1 MAKKA
6 SIPKPKVVN
15 KAKVAAKTKVVA
27 KSKASGKAPKG
38 RGSVPA
44 TGVKTEARIL
54 KTRLTE
60 SGKTSRI
67 KGHVAAQT
75 RKNQAKRD
83 QKPETKPETLR
94 SKESGKTL
102 PLSKAAG
109 TSNMNIEVSTKG
121 GCSAEFMADVTAT
134 ISQGLARYESRIT
147 RIEVFFEDVNGPK
160 GGSADHHCRLEA
172 RLAAMKPVTVSATG
186 ADSFHALKGAI
197 SKMDHL
203 LKSSLGKKKDV
214 KGKMSASGQV
224 T

>member
-1 MAKKA
+1 MAKKT
-6 SIPKPKVVN
+6 SKPKPKIVN
-15 KAKVAAKTKVVA
+15 KAKGAAKTKVVA

-38 RGSVPA
+38 RGSVAP

-54 KTRLTE
+54 KTRITE

-67 KGHVAAQT
+67 KGHIAAQT

-83 QKPETKPETLR
+83 QKPELSR

-102 PLSKAAG
+102 PLSNA
-109 TSNMNIEVSTKG
+109 TRTNNMNIEVSTKG

-147 RIEVFFEDVNGPK
+147 RIEVHFEDVNGPK
-160 GGSADHHCRLEA
+160 GGIDHRCRLEA
-172 RLAAMKPVTVSATG
+172 RLSAMKPVIVSDAG
-186 ADSFHALKGAI
+186 ADSFVALKGAI
-197 SKMDHL
+197 SKMDRL

-214 KGKMSASGQV
+214 KGTMSASGQLI
-224 T
+224 

>member
-1 MAKKA
+1 MAKKT
-6 SIPKPKVVN
+6 SKPKPKIVN
-15 KAKVAAKTKVVA
+15 KAKVAAKTKIVA

-38 RGSVPA
+38 RGSVAP

-54 KTRLTE
+54 KTRVAE

-67 KGHVAAQT
+67 KGHVSSQT

-83 QKPETKPETLR
+83 QKPETSR

-102 PLSKAAG
+102 PLSKAIR

-147 RIEVFFEDVNGPK
+147 RIEVHFEDVNGPK
-160 GGSADHHCRLEA
+160 GGIDHQCRLEA
-172 RLAAMKPVTVSATG
+172 RLSALKPVNVSDAG
-186 ADSFHALKGAI
+186 ADSFLALKGAI
-197 SKMDHL
+197 SKMDRL
-203 LKSSLGKKKDV
+203 LKSSLGKRKDV
-214 KGKMSASGQV
+214 KGTMSASGQP